1 MYNPNFVAIVTIHT
15 TIKNQEKVYPSGF
28 FNDWTES
35 ISNFIA
41 TKIIDKLIS
50 NEKIYSAFPW
60 PKLCDSSLGLL
71 AILFPINVIHDEK
84 ISPALL
90 TLSAIIAWL
99 FVINP
104 IIPFIISK
112 KTLPMIPK
120 ILAFFVDLYLSIL
133 LIPLLIICYFIFAR
147 INNKRQRNI
156 SPA

>member
-15 TIKNQEKVYPSGF
+15 TINIHENIYPSGF
-28 FNDWTES
+28 FNDWIES
-35 ISNFIA
+35 NNNFIA

-50 NEKIYSAFPW
+50 NEKIYSAFPC

-71 AILFPINVIHDEK
+71 AILFPINVIDDEK

-112 KTLPMIPK
+112 KTLPMIPN
-120 ILAFFVDLYLSIL
+120 ILAFLVDLYLSI
-133 LIPLLIICYFIFAR
+133 IFFSPFIYMLFDFCLY
-147 INNKRQRNI
+147 
-156 SPA
+156 